1 MYLSCSLNVYDG
13 VCLNA
18 LSRPKS
24 NRVSLLY
31 INADLPNIQMFNT
44 KSSLVTSMSYD
55 DNI

>member
-1 MYLSCSLNVYDG
+1 MYLSCSLNVYDD
-13 VCLNA
+13 VCLNT

-31 INADLPNIQMFNT
+31 INTDLPNFQMFNT
-44 KSSLVTSMSYD
+44 KSSLVTTVSYD